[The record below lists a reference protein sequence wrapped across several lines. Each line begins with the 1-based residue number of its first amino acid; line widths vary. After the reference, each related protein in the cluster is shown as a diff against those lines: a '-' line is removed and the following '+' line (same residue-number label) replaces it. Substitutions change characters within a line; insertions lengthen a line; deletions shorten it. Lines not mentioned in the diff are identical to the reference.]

1 VSRLSELGPWLVI
14 RLVQIFEHGGC
25 VMVRR
30 ETRHDVV
37 RRAAAQV
44 FVEKGFRDTTIQD
57 IADRLGI
64 PKGSAYYHMGSK
76 EELFY
81 EILVV
86 GVTELVERLETI
98 ASYPLSVLD
107 RLRLAIR
114 DNLRSAVEEIHAP
127 VVLKLAQDIEFL
139 TPEHRAEYI
148 ALRDR
153 YQRCFVELIKEG
165 IATGEIRPL
174 PNPKIAAFGILGMLN
189 NFGRWYRPGGPLS
202 VNDVA
207 DIYWDFIRAGLAAT
221 PTSTATRSSK

>member
-1 VSRLSELGPWLVI
+1 
-14 RLVQIFEHGGC
+14 
-25 VMVRR
+25 MVKR
-30 ETRHDVV
+30 ETKRDAV

-44 FVEKGFRDTTIQD
+44 FVEKGFRDATIQD
-57 IADRLGI
+57 IADRLGM

-127 VVLKLAQDIEFL
+127 LVLKLTQDLEFL

-153 YQRCFVELIKEG
+153 YQRGFEGLIEEG
-165 IATGEIRPL
+165 IASGELRPL
-174 PNPKIAAFGILGMLN
+174 PNPKIAAFGILGMLSH
-189 NFGRWYRPGGPLS
+189 FGRWYRPGGPLS
-202 VNDVA
+202 VNDIA
-207 DIYWDFIRAGLAAT
+207 DIYWDFIRAGLVAAPRT
-221 PTSTATRSSK
+221 TTHLTK